1 MGSIAITVIV
11 WFLCLGIA
19 IWTSGVRHKY
29 ATLGVRFT
37 FIAMFLGWLGGKA
50 LLADLCLW
58 LFPQAFPMN
67 ISAYELA
74 LPRSAIEIVAFV
86 SLFALAVAMQGVRQR
101 IDDDPLAELKRIES
115 DKKRWM
121 EANGE

>member
-1 MGSIAITVIV
+1 MGQIAITVIV
-11 WFLCLGIA
+11 WFLCFGIA
-19 IWTSGVRHKY
+19 IWTSGLRHKY

-37 FIAMFLGWLGGKA
+37 LIAIFLGWLGGKA

-58 LFPQAFPMN
+58 LFPEAFQMN

-74 LPRSAIEIVAFV
+74 LPTSAIEIVAFV
-86 SLFALAVAMQGVRQR
+86 SLFVLAIVLQGVRQR
-101 IDDDPLAELKRIES
+101 DDNDPLAELKRIEN